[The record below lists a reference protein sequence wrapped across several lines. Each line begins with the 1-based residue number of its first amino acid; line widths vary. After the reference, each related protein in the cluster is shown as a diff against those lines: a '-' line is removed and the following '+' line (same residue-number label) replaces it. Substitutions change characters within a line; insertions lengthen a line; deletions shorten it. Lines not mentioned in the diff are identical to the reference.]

1 VYTLAVLVAV
11 LAHLD
16 RLGRLRRGAR
26 RPQQAAARLATAH
39 PAQVRDP
46 D

>member
-11 LAHLD
+11 LA